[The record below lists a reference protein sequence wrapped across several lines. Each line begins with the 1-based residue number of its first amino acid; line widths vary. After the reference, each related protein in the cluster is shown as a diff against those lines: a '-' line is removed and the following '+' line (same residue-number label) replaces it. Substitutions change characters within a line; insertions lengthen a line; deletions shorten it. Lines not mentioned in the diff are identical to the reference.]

1 MFNVA
6 NACFLTAKTLY
17 TMKKLFCF
25 FIGVLILFSC
35 QQSAVDKPD
44 NLIDEDTMEDII
56 YDLALLEAIRS
67 NNPNIQQHKSTTASA
82 YVYDKYDIDSL
93 QFVSSNHY
101 YASDV
106 HNYLKMYQRVE
117 ERLGKE
123 KTKTDTIVAQENRE
137 KTKSKPIKTLN
148 TTDSIRSAM
157 KSKAKIGQN

>member
-1 MFNVA
+1 
-6 NACFLTAKTLY
+6 
-17 TMKKLFCF
+17 MKKIFCF

-56 YDLALLEAIRS
+56 YDLAVVEAIRT
-67 NNPNIQQHKSTTASA
+67 NNPSSLEKKDLTASS

-106 HNYLKMYQRVE
+106 HNYLKMYQRIE

-123 KTKTDTIVAQENRE
+123 KTKLDSLFAKEAQKNMKPKPP
-137 KTKSKPIKTLN
+137 KTPKVTPT
-148 TTDSIRSAM
+148 RP
-157 KSKAKIGQN
+157 Q

>member
-1 MFNVA
+1 
-6 NACFLTAKTLY
+6 
-17 TMKKLFCF
+17 MKKVLCI

-35 QQSAVDKPD
+35 QQSAVEKPD

-56 YDLALLEAIRS
+56 YDLAVVEAIRT
-67 NNPNIQQHKSTTASA
+67 NNPSSLEKKNTTASS
-82 YVYDKYDIDSL
+82 YIYDKYDIDSL

-123 KTKTDTIVAQENRE
+123 KTKMDTIIAKES
-137 KTKSKPIKTLN
+137 KKITKPKAPKALQNI
-148 TTDSIRSAM
+148 DSL
-157 KSKAKIGQN
+157 KKKAKAN